1 MKYNCIVQMVN
12 SKINAIEREKKT
24 YCTDEH
30 SNSSICFTHALY
42 DNDAYY
48 KLRTIVQI
56 NCMGQLNSLH

>member
-1 MKYNCIVQMVN
+1 MVN

-24 YCTDEH
+24 YYTNEH
-30 SNSSICFTHALY
+30 PNSSICSTHALY

>member
-24 YCTDEH
+24 YYTNEH

>member
-1 MKYNCIVQMVN
+1 MVN

-48 KLRTIVQI
+48 KLRTILQI